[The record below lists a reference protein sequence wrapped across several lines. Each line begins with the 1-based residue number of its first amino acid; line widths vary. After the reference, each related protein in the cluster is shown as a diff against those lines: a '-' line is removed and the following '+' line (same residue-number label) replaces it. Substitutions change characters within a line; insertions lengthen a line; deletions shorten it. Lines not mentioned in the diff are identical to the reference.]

1 MTVTQTKH
9 NYFNFTFS
17 SRPCSSPT
25 SFSSRALSVSSSF
38 LSTADPVSML
48 VFFITSFYTWRQLQQ
63 VVNTSDQSVQER
75 RIPYKLH
82 DHISH
87 QKTGIFH
94 CVFGIWRI
102 QKWAEGLL
110 LAPQGKQLDDR
121 DLPCCEYESELQFCT
136 CFLCSQGSIALVI
149 VMFKADWTLV
159 SLMSLPKMN
168 K

>member
-1 MTVTQTKH
+1 M
-9 NYFNFTFS
+9 
-17 SRPCSSPT
+17 
-25 SFSSRALSVSSSF
+25 
-38 LSTADPVSML
+38 
-48 VFFITSFYTWRQLQQ
+48 
-63 VVNTSDQSVQER
+63 VNTSDQSVQER

-87 QKTGIFH
+87 QKNGIYH
-94 CVFGIWRI
+94 CVFGISGK
-102 QKWAEGLL
+102 QKHAEGLL
-110 LAPQGKQLDDR
+110 PLPQGRQLDDH
-121 DLPCCEYESELQFCT
+121 DLPCSEYETELQFCT